1 MRPVCA
7 TLLAIFCAP
16 APVMAASAVTLVLQ
30 FDQAYSTR
38 SLTVMKREV
47 ASIVSDSGIKVDWRL
62 LKDLQSFESFEKLVI
77 VRFRGAC
84 NMEPAPPLGDE
95 RGYYGFTHVS
105 DGAVLPFSEVE
116 CDKIS
121 NSIRLAMSK
130 RQWREPDSI
139 LGRALGRVLA
149 HELFHM
155 LAKSQ
160 HHAGEGVTRWAL
172 SPAQLISEK
181 LSMAPAD
188 LEKLRKK
195 EPVARSQK
203 PE

>member
-62 LKDLQSFESFEKLVI
+62 LADLHSSDSFEKLVV
-77 VRFRGAC
+77 VRFHGAC

-95 RGYYGFTHVS
+95 RGYYGFTYVS

-121 NSIRLAMSK
+121 NSIRSAMSK

-155 LAKSQ
+155 LAKTQ
-160 HHAGEGVTRWAL
+160 HHAGEGVTKSAL
-172 SPAQLISEK
+172 SPAQLVSDN

-188 LEKLRKK
+188 LETLKRKD
-195 EPVARSQK
+195 AR
-203 PE
+203 

>member
-30 FDQAYSTR
+30 FDHAYSTR
-38 SLTVMKREV
+38 SLDVMEREV

-62 LKDLQSFESFEKLVI
+62 LADVHSSDSFEKLVV
-77 VRFRGAC
+77 VRFHGAC

-95 RGYYGFTHVS
+95 RGYYGFTYVS
-105 DGAVLPFSEVE
+105 EGSVLPFSEVE
-116 CDKIS
+116 CDKIG
-121 NSIRLAMSK
+121 NSIRQAMSK

-139 LGRALGRVLA
+139 FGRALGRVLA

-155 LAKSQ
+155 LAKTQ
-160 HHAGEGVTRWAL
+160 HHAGEGVTRSAL
-172 SPAQLISEK
+172 SPAQLISDK
-181 LSMAPAD
+181 LSMAPAE
-188 LEKLRKK
+188 LEKLGKK
-195 EPVARSQK
+195 
-203 PE
+203 

>member
-30 FDQAYSTR
+30 FDHAYSTR
-38 SLTVMKREV
+38 SLDVMEHEV
-47 ASIVSDSGIKVDWRL
+47 ASIVRESGIKVDWKL
-62 LKDLQSFESFEKLVI
+62 LADMHSSDSFESLVVI
-77 VRFRGAC
+77 RFRGAC
-84 NMEPAPPLGDE
+84 SMEPPPPLGDE
-95 RGYYGFTHVS
+95 RGYYAFTYVS

-121 NSIRLAMSK
+121 NSIRAAMSK
-130 RQWREPDSI
+130 RQWGERDSI

-160 HHAGEGVTRWAL
+160 HHAEEGVTKSAL
-172 SPAQLISEK
+172 SPAQLISDK
-181 LSMAPAD
+181 LSMSPAD
-188 LEKLRKK
+188 LKKLR
-195 EPVARSQK
+195 
-203 PE
+203 

>member
-1 MRPVCA
+1 MRPVSA
-7 TLLAIFCAP
+7 TLLAILCAP

-30 FDQAYSTR
+30 FDQAYSTQ
-38 SLTVMKREV
+38 SLQAMEREV
-47 ASIVSDSGIKVDWRL
+47 ASLVSESGIKVDWRML
-62 LKDLQSFESFEKLVI
+62 ADVHSSDSFDSLVV

-95 RGYYGFTHVS
+95 RGYYAFTYVS
-105 DGAVLPFSEVE
+105 DGTVLPFSEVE

-121 NSIRLAMSK
+121 NSIRTAMSK
-130 RQWREPDSI
+130 RQWQERESI

-155 LAKSQ
+155 LAKTQ
-160 HHAGEGVTRWAL
+160 HHAFEGVTRSAL
-172 SPAQLISEK
+172 SPAQLISDK

-188 LEKLRKK
+188 LETLKK
-195 EPVARSQK
+195 KDAR
-203 PE
+203 